1 MFVKIL
7 QTVVSEYNMEGSHQV
22 GFTLT
27 QDEFITAAKNFI
39 QKSNKL
45 YDGWVLEE
53 YKEMPYLKL
62 LVQRKTTNHP
72 KKQVG
77 DRKNNDIPN
86 NSAKDCDCAALD
98 TNTGVD
104 LVFLEYHVIYST
116 SYSVPVLYVRGYD
129 AFGGMVRIDKL
140 IVDGGL
146 TPNQHNEAKTHKES
160 EDTRMNIT
168 SGETLDNSPSLADF
182 VKPESFG
189 QCSHPLLFEPFYQLH
204 PCHTSQWMEIMCSVE
219 NAKEDLER
227 EKQVSV
233 GMYIITW
240 LSFVGPFVGLSID
253 NKYMLL

>member
-1 MFVKIL
+1 
-7 QTVVSEYNMEGSHQV
+7 MENSNQV

-27 QDEFITAAKNFI
+27 QNEFITAAKNFI
-39 QKSNKL
+39 EKSDKL
-45 YDGWVLEE
+45 YDGWILEE

-160 EDTRMNIT
+160 EDTRMNIN

-182 VKPESFG
+182 VKPESFS

-204 PCHTSQWMEIMCSVE
+204 PCHTAQWMEIMCSVQ

-233 GMYIITW
+233 GMYIIIW